1 MKEIIYKNINKYK
14 VFLKYIVSAGISFF
28 LDLILFS
35 IFSFLLMKYIDAY
48 AIILATIFARIMSSF
63 INYLLNGNVVFKS
76 NKKTVQNNTLIK
88 YYILVVIQM
97 CVSSLSVYFIYL
109 ITNFNET
116 LIKIPVDVILF
127 VVNYFIQ
134 KKFIFIERKNHE
146 KN

>member
-1 MKEIIYKNINKYK
+1 
-14 VFLKYIVSAGISFF
+14 
-28 LDLILFS
+28 
-35 IFSFLLMKYIDAY
+35 MKYIDAY

-127 VVNYFIQ
+127 VVNYFKQ

>member
-1 MKEIIYKNINKYK
+1 MKEIIYNNINKYK

-35 IFSFLLMKYIDAY
+35 IFSFLLMKYIDSY